1 VKILADTSVLVA
13 ALAASHVHHARA
25 RPWLK
30 AAEEKRFDLGL
41 SVHALAETYSVLT
54 RIPYPAK
61 FSAVKAKKA
70 LEEIAGITIV
80 IDADAALYVATL
92 DRCVSLGLILGAVF
106 DGLHIVSAERW
117 GAGAVLTFNEADFVR
132 LSLPTSPK
140 VIVPPDPPAV
150 TVGRPR

>member
-1 VKILADTSVLVA
+1 MKILADTSVLIA
-13 ALAASHVHHARA
+13 SLSASHVHHARA

-30 AAEEKRFDLGL
+30 AAEEKRFELGL
-41 SVHALAETYSVLT
+41 SVHAIAETYSVLT

-70 LEEIAGITIV
+70 LEDIAAIATV
-80 IDADAALYVATL
+80 LDSDASLYFATV
-92 DRCVSLGLILGAVF
+92 DRCVSLGLVSGAIF
-106 DGLHIVSAERW
+106 DGLHVVSAERW
-117 GAGAVLTFNEADFVR
+117 GADAVLTFNEADFVR

-150 TVGRPR
+150 TV